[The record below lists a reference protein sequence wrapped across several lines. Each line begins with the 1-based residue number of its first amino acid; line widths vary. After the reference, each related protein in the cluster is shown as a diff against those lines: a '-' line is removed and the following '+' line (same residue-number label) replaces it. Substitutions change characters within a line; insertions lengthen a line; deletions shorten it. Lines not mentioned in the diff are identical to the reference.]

1 MTGDSERQDDR
12 LPADLVEA
20 FGDKLAVAP
29 DGAWEITV
37 RADFLR
43 ATLELLGRDR
53 KPAYDY
59 LIDLFAVDYGE
70 ELEVIY
76 HLSRVQ
82 APEIVRVKTRVPRR
96 GPVVPTV
103 TDLWLG
109 ASWPEREMQE
119 MYGITVEGLPD
130 PRHLLLPEGWKGFPL
145 RKDYEYPTDD
155 PYTTPDPLHEG
166 GGE

>member
-1 MTGDSERQDDR
+1 MNDEANGNGA
-12 LPADLVEA
+12 LPADLVGA
-20 FGDKLAVAP
+20 FGEKLAVAP
-29 DGAWEITV
+29 DGAWELALPP
-37 RADFLR
+37 ADLR
-43 ATLELLGRDR
+43 AALEWLGRDR
-53 KPAYDY
+53 TPPFDY

-70 ELEVIY
+70 EFEVIY

-96 GPVVPTV
+96 GPSVPTV
-103 TDLWLG
+103 TDLWVG

-130 PRHLLLPEGWKGFPL
+130 PRHLLLPEGWKGIPL